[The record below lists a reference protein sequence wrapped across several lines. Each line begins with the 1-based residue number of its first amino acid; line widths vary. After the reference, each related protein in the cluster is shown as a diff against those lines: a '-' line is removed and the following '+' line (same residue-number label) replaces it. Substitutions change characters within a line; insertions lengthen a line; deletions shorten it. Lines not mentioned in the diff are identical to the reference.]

1 MSHANFSDGGGSGRV
16 SSSSARAS
24 VNRSNMK
31 TVGGSMTSGG
41 LESVDLRSTITANGN
56 ARMAFVAGESGF
68 ASLGTAFVSAGDAI
82 GSVSRGWERTDHV
95 GESVMKNIM
104 GPTV

>member
-31 TVGGSMTSGG
+31 TVGGSMTSSG
-41 LESVDLRSTITANGN
+41 LESVDLRSTIAE
-56 ARMAFVAGESGF
+56 V
-68 ASLGTAFVSAGDAI
+68 
-82 GSVSRGWERTDHV
+82 
-95 GESVMKNIM
+95 
-104 GPTV
+104 